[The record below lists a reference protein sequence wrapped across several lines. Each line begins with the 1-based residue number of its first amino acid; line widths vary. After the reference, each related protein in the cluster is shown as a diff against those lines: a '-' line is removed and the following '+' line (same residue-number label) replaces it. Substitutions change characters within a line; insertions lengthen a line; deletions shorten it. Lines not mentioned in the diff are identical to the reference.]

1 MGKVIFIPTDFSI
14 NAWVAI
20 QYAANL
26 AIESNCKL
34 IIIHAFKEGEKA
46 IKEQMSGLLKQLVTE
61 FPEIDYLTIYKK
73 GNLNEVISQIA
84 RKYPPKLIV
93 MGTKGASGLKYVIV
107 GSNTLNV
114 VNHFNIPVLAVP
126 KSNNFYSIN
135 KIGILSN
142 YKNFE
147 IDVMRKS
154 IAVLPAISNLTL
166 LHVRENENEDEE
178 TIIGSWKELMKVKT
192 GLKNID
198 HKIGIGSSILSVVN
212 NMLEEEQIDLLII
225 TNNGKRF
232 FKSLFNR
239 DLLKAIALK
248 PHISILFVK
257 P

>member
-1 MGKVIFIPTDFSI
+1 MSKVILIPTDFSI

-26 AIESNCKL
+26 AMESNCKL
-34 IIIHAFKEGEKA
+34 IAIHAFKEGEKA
-46 IKEQMSGLLKQLVTE
+46 VKEQMGVLLEQLVAE
-61 FPEIDYLTIYKK
+61 FPEIDYLTICKK
-73 GNLNEVISQIA
+73 GNLNEVISQVA

-114 VNHFNIPVLAVP
+114 VNHSNIPVLAVP
-126 KSNNFYSIN
+126 ENNNSYSIN

-147 IDVMRKS
+147 IDVTRKS

-178 TIIGSWKELMKVKT
+178 IIIDSWKELMKVKT
-192 GLKNID
+192 GVKNID
-198 HKIGIGSSILSVVN
+198 HRIGIGSSIPSVVN

-232 FKSLFNR
+232 FKSLFDR

-248 PHISILFVK
+248 PRISILFVK